1 MKTDLDTAERQFLER
16 LHKLG
21 GSTVQEIGD
30 ALGVTATAIRQRL
43 VRLQGLGYIERQL
56 VRVARGRPHHTYCVT
71 EKAVRLLG
79 DNYSDLALILW
90 REIQEITD
98 PTLRDHLRSKVRD
111 ALVARFGS
119 LQSIPQLDRRLQL
132 LKAELTG
139 RGFDVEVET
148 TQNLPIIRENNCP
161 YSELAET
168 DRGICELEQDV
179 FERVLGVPVRLT
191 RCCQDEHTCCEFEV
205 GAPS

>member
-1 MKTDLDTAERQFLER
+1 MKTDLETVERQFLER

-21 GSTVQEIGD
+21 RGTVQEIGE

-43 VRLQGLGYIERQL
+43 MRLQSLGYIERQL
-56 VRVARGRPHHTYCVT
+56 VRVPRGRPHHTYGVT

-90 REIQEITD
+90 REIQGIND
-98 PTLRDHLRSKVRD
+98 PAVREHLRAKVRD
-111 ALVARFGS
+111 ALVARFGN
-119 LQSIPQLDRRLQL
+119 LETIPQLDRRLQL
-132 LKAELTG
+132 LTSELTD
-139 RGFDVEVET
+139 RGFDVEIET
-148 TQNLPIIRENNCP
+148 GKELPIIRENNCP

-179 FERVLGVPVRLT
+179 FQRVLGVPVRLT
-191 RCCQDEHTCCEFEV
+191 RCCQDDHSCCEFEV
-205 GAPS
+205 GRAS